1 MDEAAQVIA
10 RLTAVG
16 RTLVTAESCTGGLL
30 GKLLTDVPG
39 ASAVYLGGIIS
50 YAYAVKERLLGV
62 PHALLEA
69 QGAVCEPVA
78 RRMAEGARS
87 LLGADYALSVTG
99 NAGPGADE
107 KNPRVGEIFVACADA
122 AGTRCVRLE
131 CGGTRGE
138 NREAACRAALRQVLA
153 PFGGLAWVKPG
164 MRIAVK
170 ANLVSAMKPER
181 AATTHPMLLRV
192 LTEALVRRGASVVVG
207 DSPGGTYAAGH
218 LNAVYRACGLAA
230 VEEAGG
236 TLNRNFAQ
244 READLPDARVA
255 KHITYTAY
263 LDDADAI
270 ISFCKL
276 KSHGMLALSAATK
289 NLFGAIPGTIKPE
302 YHYRYPDPMDFAGM
316 LIDLNEHFRPRLY
329 LVDAVV
335 AMEGN
340 GPTAGTPRPFGALLA
355 GTNPHRIDLLCA
367 SLIGLKP
374 ENVPTLRAAAERGLT
389 PLDPA
394 QLCVAGDAAAFACPD
409 FRIVQH
415 GTGTDFG
422 ARGGTFGRLLGK
434 TAALALRTRP
444 GLKRALCV
452 GCGVCRDVCPAHAIT
467 IANGRAHIDRGRCIH
482 CFCCQEFCP
491 RGAMQVHRTVIA
503 RIAGHL

>member
-1 MDEAAQVIA
+1 M
-10 RLTAVG
+10 R
-16 RTLVTAESCTGGLL
+16 
-30 GKLLTDVPG
+30 
-39 ASAVYLGGIIS
+39 
-50 YAYAVKERLLGV
+50 
-62 PHALLEA
+62 
-69 QGAVCEPVA
+69 
-78 RRMAEGARS
+78 
-87 LLGADYALSVTG
+87 
-99 NAGPGADE
+99 
-107 KNPRVGEIFVACADA
+107 ADA
-122 AGTRCVRLE
+122 AI
-131 CGGTRGE
+131 
-138 NREAACRAALRQVLA
+138 AACPDYEPETCRTALQQVLA

-192 LTEALVRRGASVVVG
+192 LTEELVRRGASVVVG

-263 LDDADAI
+263 LDDADAV

-340 GPTAGTPRPFGALLA
+340 GP
-355 GTNPHRIDLLCA
+355 
-367 SLIGLKP
+367 
-374 ENVPTLRAAAERGLT
+374 
-389 PLDPA
+389 A

-422 ARGGTFGRLLGK
+422 ARGGAFGRLLGK

-467 IANGRAHIDRGRCIH
+467 IENGRAHIDRGRCIH

>member
-1 MDEAAQVIA
+1 M
-10 RLTAVG
+10 R
-16 RTLVTAESCTGGLL
+16 
-30 GKLLTDVPG
+30 
-39 ASAVYLGGIIS
+39 
-50 YAYAVKERLLGV
+50 
-62 PHALLEA
+62 
-69 QGAVCEPVA
+69 
-78 RRMAEGARS
+78 
-87 LLGADYALSVTG
+87 
-99 NAGPGADE
+99 
-107 KNPRVGEIFVACADA
+107 ADA
-122 AGTRCVRLE
+122 AI
-131 CGGTRGE
+131 
-138 NREAACRAALRQVLA
+138 AACPDYEPETCRTALQQVLA

-192 LTEALVRRGASVVVG
+192 LTEELVRRGASVVVG

-263 LDDADAI
+263 LDDADAV

-422 ARGGTFGRLLGK
+422 ARGGTPSAACSGRRRR
-434 TAALALRTRP
+434 LR
-444 GLKRALCV
+444 
-452 GCGVCRDVCPAHAIT
+452 CGR
-467 IANGRAHIDRGRCIH
+467 GRA
-482 CFCCQEFCP
+482 
-491 RGAMQVHRTVIA
+491 
-503 RIAGHL
+503 

>member
-1 MDEAAQVIA
+1 M
-10 RLTAVG
+10 
-16 RTLVTAESCTGGLL
+16 S
-30 GKLLTDVPG
+30 
-39 ASAVYLGGIIS
+39 
-50 YAYAVKERLLGV
+50 GV
-62 PHALLEA
+62 P
-69 QGAVCEPVA
+69 
-78 RRMAEGARS
+78 
-87 LLGADYALSVTG
+87 
-99 NAGPGADE
+99 
-107 KNPRVGEIFVACADA
+107 DA
-122 AGTRCVRLE
+122 AIAACPDY
-131 CGGTRGE
+131 
-138 NREAACRAALRQVLA
+138 EAETCRAALRQVLV

-263 LDDADAI
+263 LDDADAV

-340 GPTAGTPRPFGALLA
+340 GPTAGQNRHIGLVMASENAHALDLA
-355 GTNPHRIDLLCA
+355 SCYLIDYAPNEVDTVREAIERGLVCDSAEKIDIAGEDIKPLVMKDY
-367 SLIGLKP
+367 LKP
-374 ENVPTLRAAAERGLT
+374 ESHFNLIKLISLP
-389 PLDPA
+389 
-394 QLCVAGDAAAFACPD
+394 DALN
-409 FRIVQH
+409 
-415 GTGTDFG
+415 
-422 ARGGTFGRLLGK
+422 ARLIN
-434 TAALALRTRP
+434 ALASKP
-444 GLKRALCV
+444 AMDYDICV
-452 GCGVCRDVCPAHAIT
+452 GCGECARCCPPKAIDMSS
-467 IANGRAHIDRGRCIH
+467 GKPVIDTKRCIK
-482 CFCCQEFCP
+482 CFCCQELCP
-491 RGAMQVHRTVIA
+491 KKAVKIKRPLLNRFMIKF
-503 RIAGHL
+503 LK

>member
-1 MDEAAQVIA
+1 M
-10 RLTAVG
+10 
-16 RTLVTAESCTGGLL
+16 
-30 GKLLTDVPG
+30 
-39 ASAVYLGGIIS
+39 
-50 YAYAVKERLLGV
+50 
-62 PHALLEA
+62 
-69 QGAVCEPVA
+69 
-78 RRMAEGARS
+78 
-87 LLGADYALSVTG
+87 
-99 NAGPGADE
+99 
-107 KNPRVGEIFVACADA
+107 
-122 AGTRCVRLE
+122 
-131 CGGTRGE
+131 
-138 NREAACRAALRQVLA
+138 
-153 PFGGLAWVKPG
+153 
-164 MRIAVK
+164 
-170 ANLVSAMKPER
+170 
-181 AATTHPMLLRV
+181 
-192 LTEALVRRGASVVVG
+192 
-207 DSPGGTYAAGH
+207 
-218 LNAVYRACGLAA
+218 
-230 VEEAGG
+230 
-236 TLNRNFAQ
+236 LNRNFAQ

-263 LDDADAI
+263 LDDADAV

-316 LIDLNEHFRPRLY
+316 LIDLNEYFRPPLY

-467 IANGRAHIDRGRCIH
+467 IENGRAHIDRGRCIH

>member
-1 MDEAAQVIA
+1 M
-10 RLTAVG
+10 
-16 RTLVTAESCTGGLL
+16 S
-30 GKLLTDVPG
+30 
-39 ASAVYLGGIIS
+39 
-50 YAYAVKERLLGV
+50 GV
-62 PHALLEA
+62 P
-69 QGAVCEPVA
+69 
-78 RRMAEGARS
+78 
-87 LLGADYALSVTG
+87 
-99 NAGPGADE
+99 
-107 KNPRVGEIFVACADA
+107 DA
-122 AGTRCVRLE
+122 AI
-131 CGGTRGE
+131 
-138 NREAACRAALRQVLA
+138 AACPDYEAETCRTALRQVLA

-192 LTEALVRRGASVVVG
+192 LTEELVRRGASVVVG

-316 LIDLNEHFRPRLY
+316 LIDLNEYFRPRLY

-467 IANGRAHIDRGRCIH
+467 IENGRAHIDRGRCIH

>member
-1 MDEAAQVIA
+1 
-10 RLTAVG
+10 
-16 RTLVTAESCTGGLL
+16 
-30 GKLLTDVPG
+30 
-39 ASAVYLGGIIS
+39 
-50 YAYAVKERLLGV
+50 
-62 PHALLEA
+62 
-69 QGAVCEPVA
+69 
-78 RRMAEGARS
+78 
-87 LLGADYALSVTG
+87 
-99 NAGPGADE
+99 
-107 KNPRVGEIFVACADA
+107 
-122 AGTRCVRLE
+122 
-131 CGGTRGE
+131 
-138 NREAACRAALRQVLA
+138 
-153 PFGGLAWVKPG
+153 
-164 MRIAVK
+164 
-170 ANLVSAMKPER
+170 
-181 AATTHPMLLRV
+181 
-192 LTEALVRRGASVVVG
+192 
-207 DSPGGTYAAGH
+207 
-218 LNAVYRACGLAA
+218 
-230 VEEAGG
+230 
-236 TLNRNFAQ
+236 
-244 READLPDARVA
+244 
-255 KHITYTAY
+255 
-263 LDDADAI
+263 
-270 ISFCKL
+270 
-276 KSHGMLALSAATK
+276 MLALSAATK

-316 LIDLNEHFRPRLY
+316 LIDLNEYFRPRLY

-467 IANGRAHIDRGRCIH
+467 IENGRAHIDRGRCIH

-491 RGAMQVHRTVIA
+491 RGAMQVRRTVIA